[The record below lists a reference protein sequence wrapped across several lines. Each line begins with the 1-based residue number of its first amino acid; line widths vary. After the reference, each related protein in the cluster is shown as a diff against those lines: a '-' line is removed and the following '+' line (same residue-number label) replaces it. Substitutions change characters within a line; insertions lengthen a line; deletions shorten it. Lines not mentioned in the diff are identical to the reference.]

1 MGKLASTH
9 ILQQYFREGLLN
21 TVIVRPFLVFGELQ
35 NKNRFLPYLIDNCI
49 KDNKFQV
56 TKGEQIRDYLY
67 IKDFISGIIKCFNN
81 KEAYGEVIN
90 IASGKPIAIRDIIFM
105 VKKEIGQGKPILGAI
120 NYRENESMELY
131 ANVDKARRI
140 LDWEPKYN
148 FRSCL
153 KNVIKW
159 YAENN

>member
-1 MGKLASTH
+1 
-9 ILQQYFREGLLN
+9 
-21 TVIVRPFLVFGELQ
+21 
-35 NKNRFLPYLIDNCI
+35 
-49 KDNKFQV
+49 
-56 TKGEQIRDYLY
+56 
-67 IKDFISGIIKCFNN
+67 
-81 KEAYGEVIN
+81 
-90 IASGKPIAIRDIIFM
+90 M
-105 VKKEIGQGKPILGAI
+105 VNEEIGQGKPILGAI

-140 LDWEPKYN
+140 LNWEPKYN